1 MGVHFGESNSH
12 LMHEDYGE
20 CIVKATILSSKF
32 VKYQYSL
39 PKPPI
44 TNSHKITK
52 EIVFFFFPYFGSN
65 NKYENR
71 VKQTLN

>member
-20 CIVKATILSSKF
+20 CIVKATSKF

-52 EIVFFFFPYFGSN
+52 EIV
-65 NKYENR
+65 
-71 VKQTLN
+71 LIL